1 MKAIHKKIALLLVAA
16 FALLY
21 LLFPAASVSAFA
33 AEAGSGVLNDL
44 LTDEDFD
51 VDAEQFAY
59 QANDYSL
66 HVIQIAESTDG
77 ELLVYV
83 YQPSGETANLR
94 ASSINIARERTNSV
108 GLGFLNYSLSFCNS
122 SGVFFKYRVEGF
134 ELEKVPLRYYNISNI
149 LRPFDKSLGD
159 TLEGDN
165 TAKDVPYAVGQFWT
179 VCTVNDEITYDMT
192 ETEVIEI
199 TDKYVGFV
207 RYLDGKTFAWKSY
220 VDATDSHFVAFSTDR
235 QIDRLLTASITYTTQ
250 GMEAK
255 FCTNKLEHAGTTV
268 HKYKEVYG
276 QTPLGEP
283 VTEPKLDLSY
293 DQVGGSKKYT
303 WNRIERTED
312 FLKSVDNENYKLT
325 KNGSESLDKT
335 KWVLRFA
342 ETGYRATGVGLSGE
356 TIVWTALSGGIYA
369 LFAGDP
375 TIRYTQVS
383 DVMIL
388 QLGFETDGVYYNLG
402 AVDNHQTGSGFS
414 ISEFIGNKKNWWK
427 IVLAVIAVIV
437 FLILLYFVLKLFLGR
452 NKTVVNITSEKSAP
466 QKRKKSTRR
475 R

>member
-21 LLFPAASVSAFA
+21 MLFPAASVSAFA
-33 AEAGSGVLNDL
+33 AEAGSNVLEDL
-44 LTDEDFD
+44 QTDENFD
-51 VDAEQFAY
+51 ADKFEY
-59 QANDYSL
+59 KANDYSL
-66 HVIQIAESTDG
+66 HVIQLAESTEG

-94 ASSINIARERTNSV
+94 ASSINIARERTNSI

-122 SGVFFKYRVEGF
+122 SGVFFKYKVEGF
-134 ELEKVPLRYYNISNI
+134 KLETVPLRYYNISNI

-179 VCTVNDEITYDMT
+179 ACTVNGEITYEMT
-192 ETEVIEI
+192 ATEVIEI
-199 TDKYVGFV
+199 TDKYVGYV
-207 RYLDGKTFAWKSY
+207 RYLDGMNLSWKTTSTS
-220 VDATDSHFVAFSTDR
+220 TDSHFVAFSTDK
-235 QIDRLLTASITYTTQ
+235 QIDRLLTASVTYTTQ
-250 GMEAK
+250 TVEAK
-255 FCTNKLEHAGTTV
+255 FCANVLHTK
-268 HKYKEVYG
+268 HKYKSFYDV
-276 QTPLGEP
+276 TLGEP
-283 VTEPKLDLSY
+283 QTVPKLDLSY
-293 DQVGGSKKYT
+293 DQVGSNEGSSKYDRYE
-303 WNRIERTED
+303 WNRIERTDD

-325 KNGSESLDKT
+325 QQGSQSLDKT
-335 KWVLRFA
+335 QWVLRFL
-342 ETGYRATGVGLSGE
+342 ETDYQAQSSTGVWVSLLSPL
-356 TIVWTALSGGIYA
+356 AL
-369 LFAGDP
+369 LFTDDIAV
-375 TIRYTQVS
+375 RSTQVS

-437 FLILLYFVLKLFLGR
+437 VLILLYFVLKLFLGR

>member
-1 MKAIHKKIALLLVAA
+1 MKAIHKQIAWILAAA

-21 LLFPAASVSAFA
+21 VLFPLASVSVFA
-33 AEAGSGVLNDL
+33 AEAGSNVLEDL
-44 LTDEDFD
+44 QTDENFD
-51 VDAEQFAY
+51 ADKFEY
-59 QANDYSL
+59 KANDYSL
-66 HVIQIAESTDG
+66 HVIQLAESTEG

-94 ASSINIARERTNSV
+94 ASSINIARERTNSI

-122 SGVFFKYRVEGF
+122 SGVFFKYKVEEF
-134 ELEKVPLRYYNISNI
+134 KLETVPLRYYNISNI

-179 VCTVNDEITYDMT
+179 ACTVNGEITYEMT
-192 ETEVIEI
+192 ATEVIEI
-199 TDKYVGFV
+199 RDKYVGYV

-220 VDATDSHFVAFSTDR
+220 TESTDSHFVAFSTDR
-235 QIDRLLTASITYTTQ
+235 QIDRLLTASVTYTMQ
-250 GMEAK
+250 AVDAK
-255 FCTNKLEHAGTTV
+255 FCVNKTHTKHQYQEFYNVT
-268 HKYKEVYG
+268 
-276 QTPLGEP
+276 LGEP
-283 VTEPKLDLSY
+283 ETNPKLDLSY
-293 DQVGGSKKYT
+293 DQIGGSKKYE

-325 KNGSESLDKT
+325 QQGSQSLDKT
-335 KWVLRFA
+335 QWVLRFK
-342 ETGYRATGVGLSGE
+342 ETGYQGTGTSLGGE
-356 TIVWTALSGGIYA
+356 DILWSVLAGGWYL
-369 LFAGDP
+369 LFRDDP
-375 TIRYTQVS
+375 TIRSTQVS

-437 FLILLYFVLKLFLGR
+437 VLILLYFVLKLFLGR
-452 NKTVVNITSEKSAP
+452 NKTVVKITSEKSAAP
-466 QKRKKSTRR
+466 RKKKTPGRRKQTRR
-475 R
+475 N